1 MRILLVDAHSIIF
14 AWPELRKLHVRKMIL
29 ARDELTRLLTA
40 YQDSTGIKVVAVFDG
55 KGAKTEEESQPGG
68 IQIFYSSVEKT
79 ADQILERLT
88 AKYGKTYDMTVATSD
103 HLVQQTCITFGAFAI
118 NAEEFKS
125 TLTAAEK
132 DFSREIKKH
141 RRR

>member
-14 AWPELRKLHVRKMIL
+14 AWPELRKLHARKMML

-55 KGAKTEEESQPGG
+55 KGAKTQEESEPGG
-68 IQIFYSSVEKT
+68 IQIFYSSTEKT
-79 ADQILERLT
+79 ADNILERLV

-118 NAEEFKS
+118 SADEFKT
-125 TLTAAEK
+125 TLAAAEK

-141 RRR
+141 KRK

>member
-14 AWPELRKLHVRKMIL
+14 AWPELRKLHTRKMML

-55 KGAKTEEESQPGG
+55 KGAKTQEESEPGG

-79 ADQILERLT
+79 ADNILERLV
-88 AKYGKTYDMTVATSD
+88 AKYSKTYDMTVATSD

-118 NAEEFKS
+118 SADELKN

-141 RRR
+141 KRK